1 MSLQSRTVQ
10 AHYPI
15 DRALHRQ
22 VRAAAIWRNQSLS
35 AFVAQALRRECA
47 RVLASIFRPTSKTQH
62 AASKKRE
69 RRP

>member
-1 MSLQSRTVQ
+1 MSDDRTVQ

-15 DRALHRQ
+15 ERRLHRQ

-47 RVLASIFRPTSKTQH
+47 RVLATIFRPTRKPQQVV
-62 AASKKRE
+62 KRNGA
-69 RRP
+69 RRG

>member
-1 MSLQSRTVQ
+1 MSRQSRTVQ

-15 DRALHRQ
+15 DRTLHRQ

-47 RVLASIFRPTSKTQH
+47 RVLATIFRPTRE
-62 AASKKRE
+62 ASRAVNKMRE
-69 RRP
+69 QRR